1 MGINMWMYRY
11 NKSKVGLDFNKASEM
26 MYLTACFPAQYYKHA
41 ELVRSHILV
50 IRLSCSSFAVVVVI
64 SLSMQVTWVIKKMLR
79 HLLVWACTHKTVI
92 FKWIFVSVYSYVVM
106 IIWNTWIQKTI
117 MLIEDKTKDNSIKV
131 SHTQKKRRKTALS
144 HPFLTPHP
152 HWRPLRV

>member
-26 MYLTACFPAQYYKHA
+26 MYLTACFPAQYYKHG

-117 MLIEDKTKDNSIKV
+117 MLIEDKTKDNSIKMLQQ
-131 SHTQKKRRKTALS
+131 STTECQNAHR
-144 HPFLTPHP
+144 
-152 HWRPLRV
+152 RPLRV

>member
-26 MYLTACFPAQYYKHA
+26 MYLTACFPAQYYKHG

-92 FKWIFVSVYSYVVM
+92 FKWIFVSAYSYVVM

-117 MLIEDKTKDNSIKV
+117 MLIEDKTKDNSIKMLQQ
-131 SHTQKKRRKTALS
+131 STTECQNA
-144 HPFLTPHP
+144 